1 VQSERGR
8 RNLRRSDRSFSRE
21 EGGHGIS
28 SALVGASS
36 VGPGGWKSRRGRDA
50 GRGERPG
57 QVEEAAEGEGGGS
70 GTVEVCDGVVRSP
83 SARLR
88 LLSTFEWIL
97 VSARYR
103 EGGMSCDH
111 VNDQDLNLFVLR
123 RKKRS
128 GSALDEAV
136 VADG

>member
-1 VQSERGR
+1 LGW
-8 RNLRRSDRSFSRE
+8 SFFGWSGWVEEPKRE
-21 EGGHGIS
+21 
-28 SALVGASS
+28 
-36 VGPGGWKSRRGRDA
+36 
-50 GRGERPG
+50 GRGAWG
-57 QVEEAAEGEGGGS
+57 TTWASGGGGGGGRS
-70 GTVEVCDGVVRSP
+70 GGGTVEVCDGVVRSP

-128 GSALDEAV
+128 DSALDQAV